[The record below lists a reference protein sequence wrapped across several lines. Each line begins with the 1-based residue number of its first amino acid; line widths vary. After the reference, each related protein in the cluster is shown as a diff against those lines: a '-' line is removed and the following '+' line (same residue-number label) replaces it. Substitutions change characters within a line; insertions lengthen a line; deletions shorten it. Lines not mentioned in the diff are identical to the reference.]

1 VTNARLLAAHRLR
14 SRLCTLPRLRV
25 VRTPVFIERHVLVQG
40 AELSDDP
47 LAGVNA
53 AGRRLLDRTSQV
65 RADDLDDE
73 DLLDQG
79 IER

>member
-1 VTNARLLAAHRLR
+1 
-14 SRLCTLPRLRV
+14 
-25 VRTPVFIERHVLVQG
+25 
-40 AELSDDP
+40 